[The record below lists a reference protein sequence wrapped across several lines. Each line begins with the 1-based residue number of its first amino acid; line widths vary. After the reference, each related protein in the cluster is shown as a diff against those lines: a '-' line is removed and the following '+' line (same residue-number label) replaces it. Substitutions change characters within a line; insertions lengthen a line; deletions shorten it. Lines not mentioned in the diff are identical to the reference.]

1 MQPAYNDTALRIL
14 EQARDLFM
22 QYGLKSVSMDD
33 ISNRLGMSKK
43 TLYQYFADKEEL
55 VAAVVL
61 SIINHNKQTC
71 ELSISKS
78 KDAIHEMFLAMEDV
92 SELFSRMNPSIL
104 FDLGKYYPK
113 AFQIFH
119 RHKND
124 FIYNVIRKNL
134 ERGIKEGLY
143 RNDLQVE
150 IISRLRLETTLIPF
164 NPDFYQA
171 VKSNMVAISEEM
183 TYHYLYGIVS
193 MEGYKLTQKYKN
205 KPNKK

>member
-1 MQPAYNDTALRIL
+1 MQTAYNDTALRIL

-61 SIINHNKQTC
+61 SIIKHNQQTC

-78 KDAIHEMFLAMEDV
+78 KDAIHEMFLALQDV
-92 SELFSRMNPSIL
+92 SELFSSMNPSIL
-104 FDLGKYYPK
+104 FDLSKYYPK

-134 ERGIKEGLY
+134 ERGIQEGLY
-143 RNDLQVE
+143 RNDLQVD

-164 NPDFYQA
+164 NPEFFQA
-171 VKSNMVAISEEM
+171 VKANMVAISEEM

-193 MEGYKLTQKYKN
+193 IKGYKMTEKYKN
-205 KPNKK
+205 KSIKK